1 MTEPAPTGSST
12 AERCGRVF
20 TTTFDEIIECVAYGD
35 HFCEPRAR
43 HVIAFFAEILVH
55 TKGRWARTRF
65 VLSPWQEYEIIRP
78 LFGTVRWSPE
88 HERYVRWYTIA
99 WIELGRKNGKSE
111 LGAGIALYLLE
122 GDGEE
127 GAEVYGAAKD
137 TGQAKKVWDVA
148 RRMTTLSPWLRP
160 RLEVNRRDN
169 RIFNESTGSYYET
182 VTRDALG
189 ELGHNPHGVIFDEVI
204 AQPDGQLWDA
214 LRTGS
219 GTRTQP
225 LMVAL
230 TTAGNDPSGFA
241 GVMHEEM
248 ERIAADPGRSDHT
261 FVYMRNLPRDADP
274 WDEANWYVPNPAL
287 GDFLSLEALR
297 QEAEEAKTNPRQ
309 ENPFRQL
316 RLNQWVLQVTR
327 WLQLHEWDDCKG
339 EIAAKPEWLVP
350 KLVGRRCHAGL
361 DLAAKIDLTA
371 YTLIFPG
378 ADGQPMHAHWRFWL
392 PETALS
398 ILDKGTGGQAAVWA
412 RDGWL
417 TVTDGEVIDYDRIH
431 ADIVTDHERFVIDG
445 FAYDE
450 WSGEPVRQR
459 IEEETGLELLPIRT
473 TFERMTGPLKELERL
488 IKARGITHGGN
499 PVARF
504 CMDSLEVRFN
514 REDPEKIRPVRPDRK
529 ASTKRIDGA
538 VSLLNALAAQA
549 SAEAAQLREIEP
561 SALYV

>member
-1 MTEPAPTGSST
+1 MPPV
-12 AERCGRVF
+12 CGFLFESVDAAVF
-20 TTTFDEIIECVAYGD
+20 ECSAVGD

-43 HVIAFFAEILVH
+43 HVVAFFAEILVH

-65 VLSPWQEYEIIRP
+65 VLSPWQEHEIIRP
-78 LFGTVRWSPE
+78 LFGEVRWSDE
-88 HERYVRWYTIA
+88 HQLYVRRYTMA

-148 RRMTTLSPWLRP
+148 RRMTTLSPELRP

-169 RIFNESTGSYYET
+169 RIFNEATGSYYET

-204 AQPDGQLWDA
+204 SQPDGQLWDA
-214 LRTGS
+214 LRTGM
-219 GTRTQP
+219 GARTQP

-248 ERIAADPGRSDHT
+248 DRIAADPTRSAHT
-261 FVYMRNLPRDADP
+261 FVFMRNLPRDADP
-274 WDEANWYVPNPAL
+274 WNEANWYFPNPAL
-287 GDFLSLEALR
+287 GDFLSIEALR

-327 WLQLHEWDDCKG
+327 WLQLHEWDANKG
-339 EIAAKPEWLVP
+339 EVAANPEWLTP
-350 KLVGRRCHAGL
+350 KLTGRLCHGGL

-371 YTLIFPG
+371 YTLLFPG
-378 ADGQPMHAHWRFWL
+378 DEVDHVYWRFWL
-392 PETALS
+392 PEAALE
-398 ILDKGTGGQAAVWA
+398 ILDKATAGQAAVWA
-412 RDGWL
+412 RDKWL
-417 TVTDGEVIDYDRIH
+417 TVTDGEVIDYERIYK
-431 ADIVTDHERFVIDG
+431 DIAEDAERFTIEG
-445 FAYDE
+445 IAYDD
-450 WSGEPVRQR
+450 WSGEAVRQE
-459 IEEETGLELLPIRT
+459 IEERTGIEMFPIRT
-473 TFERMTGPLKELERL
+473 TYERMTEPLKELERR
-488 IKARGITHGGN
+488 IRGKTLAHGGN

-529 ASTKRIDGA
+529 SSTKRIDGA
-538 VSLLNALAAQA
+538 VSLLNAI
-549 SAEAAQLREIEP
+549 AAQLTAEADALREVTP
-561 SALYV
+561 TVMYV